1 MHTEHSVVTCH
12 CGSQMMQMW
21 LTAQLSLCVQRDSR
35 LGVGREALSSSKDM
49 GNLNCCSRVHRVAPL
64 EEEPNAEVALETS
77 LNSEVASRTLE
88 KAPLEDLAEEAP
100 RDRAAEDAASNDK
113 VTLNANDKGNE
124 DWG

>member
-1 MHTEHSVVTCH
+1 MRTSV
-12 CGSQMMQMW
+12 MQQVFFFCM
-21 LTAQLSLCVQRDSR
+21 LYGRDTYHNSF
-35 LGVGREALSSSKDM
+35 SK
-49 GNLNCCSRVHRVAPL
+49 SFHRVAPL